1 MIINLI
7 LAIVLTVIAISLMAT
22 FGQITSVGADL
33 IKAITRAARH
43 SKILLGYLGR
53 AYQRYRKN
61 IHRDLILNA

>member
-7 LAIVLTVIAISLMAT
+7 LAIVLTVIAISLLAT

-33 IKAITRAARH
+33 IKGVARATRH
-43 SKILLGYLGR
+43 SKILLGYMGR

-61 IHRDLILNA
+61 IHRDLILNS